1 MALIYILAVL
11 LGILSISLLIV
22 KSCLRN
28 KVRHFILFWSETLT
42 NGDRDIEK
50 MLDLTHFVS
59 DRKVREFCEKYKNLV
74 SDYETLKLPQQLRA
88 EVEKYDD

>member
-42 NGDRDIEK
+42 KGDRDIEK
-50 MLDLTHFVS
+50 MLDFL
-59 DRKVREFCEKYKNLV
+59 YKSRSHTISALSV
-74 SDYETLKLPQQLRA
+74 AS
-88 EVEKYDD
+88 